1 MPLSPVAPSRARKPL
16 LARFVT
22 VVTGSV
28 VVAAAMA
35 MVAPAADAVSTQ
47 TPTGQTSATQTSATQ
62 TSASAQT
69 SSQQSGMTARQRYTY
84 KAQHVLNVVAN
95 QKGDPYQY
103 GATGPNA
110 FDCSGLMYY
119 SFRKALGRTIP
130 RTAEEQK
137 RASKRIWHRRNL
149 RPGDLVF
156 EVSGGNAY
164 HVGIYAG
171 HGYFWHAPHSG
182 SHVKKQRMY
191 PSHWQYGRLIKA

>member
-1 MPLSPVAPSRARKPL
+1 MPLSTPALSRARKSL
-16 LARFVT
+16 LTRLST
-22 VVTGSV
+22 VVAGSAV
-28 VVAAAMA
+28 IATAMTV
-35 MVAPAADAVSTQ
+35 MAPAADAVPTQDST
-47 TPTGQTSATQTSATQ
+47 TQASGTQ
-62 TSASAQT
+62 Q
-69 SSQQSGMTARQRYTY
+69 SSTQQSGMTARQRYAY
-84 KAQHVLNVVAN
+84 KADHVLNVVAN

-103 GATGPNA
+103 GAAGPNA

-130 RTAEEQK
+130 RTANDQK

-171 HGYFWHAPHSG
+171 HGYFWHSPHSG

-191 PSHWQYGRLIKA
+191 PAHWQYGRLIRS

>member
-1 MPLSPVAPSRARKPL
+1 MHLSPSARQHARKSL
-16 LARFVT
+16 LARLGT
-22 VVTGSV
+22 VVAGSAL
-28 VVAAAMA
+28 AATAMTIA
-35 MVAPAADAVSTQ
+35 APAADAVPQTTSTQ
-47 TPTGQTSATQTSATQ
+47 QSTT
-62 TSASAQT
+62 
-69 SSQQSGMTARQRYTY
+69 QQSHMTARQRYAY
-84 KAQHVLNVVAN
+84 KAQHVLNVVSN
-95 QKGDPYQY
+95 QKGDPYRY

-130 RTAEEQK
+130 RTADQQK
-137 RASKRIWHRRNL
+137 RASERIWHRRNL

-171 HGYFWHAPHSG
+171 HGYFWHSPHSG

-191 PSHWQYGRLIKA
+191 PSHWQYGRLINS

>member
-1 MPLSPVAPSRARKPL
+1 MPLSAVAPSRARKSL
-16 LARFVT
+16 LARLST
-22 VVTGSV
+22 VVAGSALAATAMT
-28 VVAAAMA
+28 VA
-35 MVAPAADAVSTQ
+35 APAADAGSTQ
-47 TPTGQTSATQTSATQ
+47 TPTQTSATQ
-62 TSASAQT
+62 ASGSQQT
-69 SSQQSGMTARQRYTY
+69 STQQSGMTARQRYEY
-84 KAQHVLNVVAN
+84 KAQHVLNVVQN

-103 GATGPNA
+103 GAAGPNA

-130 RTAEEQK
+130 RTADEQEH
-137 RASKRIWHRRNL
+137 ASKRIWHRRNL

-171 HGYFWHAPHSG
+171 HGYFWHSPHSG

-191 PSHWQYGRLIKA
+191 PSHWQYGRLIKS

>member
-1 MPLSPVAPSRARKPL
+1 MPLSTPALPRARKSL
-16 LARFVT
+16 LARFST
-22 VVTGSV
+22 VVVGAA
-28 VVAAAMA
+28 VAATAMTV
-35 MVAPAADAVSTQ
+35 MAPAADAVPTGTTSTQ
-47 TPTGQTSATQTSATQ
+47 AATT
-62 TSASAQT
+62 
-69 SSQQSGMTARQRYTY
+69 QQSSTQQSRLTARQRYEN
-84 KAQHVLNVVAN
+84 KAHQVLNVVSN

-103 GATGPNA
+103 GAAGPNA

-130 RTAEEQK
+130 RTANDQK

-171 HGYFWHAPHSG
+171 HGYFWHSPHSG

-191 PSHWQYGRLIKA
+191 PSHWQYGRLIRS